1 MSGVLRRRP
10 PDSRSS
16 PHTRAALLVIG
27 LGLAGLAACGDDRS
41 DSAPAPA
48 ANANPCGRAPA
59 FAGSRLLTLRRDG
72 TSRRYWLHLP
82 PAARDRQP
90 LALVLGLHG
99 TGGKAGFF
107 ERQSRL
113 SRVADRAG
121 FVAAYPYALG
131 RPSRWT
137 LPGMDGPDDIAF
149 ARALIDAIRTRAC
162 VDPRRVSAFGH
173 SNGGGFAVA
182 LACDPRVGLA
192 AAVSVSGGY
201 GAQQRCATDP
211 PPPLLELHGD
221 RDPIVP
227 YAGAR
232 AFVATWARW
241 AGCDGRPTVTAEPDG
256 SRRETFAGCD
266 RGAALIHVRRHG
278 AGHDLPPSAA
288 QAAASFVAQRR
299 RP

>member
-1 MSGVLRRRP
+1 MSGVLRRRLH
-10 PDSRSS
+10 DDRSS
-16 PHTRAALLVIG
+16 PHTTAALLVIG
-27 LGLAGLAACGDDRS
+27 LGLAGLTACGDDRGN
-41 DSAPAPA
+41 SAPAPA
-48 ANANPCGRAPA
+48 ANANPCSRAPA
-59 FAGSRLLTLRRDG
+59 FAGSKLLTLRSGG
-72 TSRRYWLHLP
+72 TARRYWLHLP
-82 PAARDRQP
+82 PAARARQP

-99 TGGKAGFF
+99 TGGKAGFY

-113 SRVADRAG
+113 SRVADREG

-131 RPSRWT
+131 RPSRWA

-149 ARALIDAIRTRAC
+149 ARALIGAIRTRAC

-241 AGCDGRPTVTAEPDG
+241 AGCDGRPTVTAEPDR

-266 RGAALIHVRRHG
+266 RGTALIHVRRRG
-278 AGHDLPPSAA
+278 AGHELTPSAA
-288 QAAASFVAQRR
+288 EAAADFVARRQR
-299 RP
+299 P

>member
-1 MSGVLRRRP
+1 MSGVLRRRLH
-10 PDSRSS
+10 DDRSS
-16 PHTRAALLVIG
+16 PHTTAALLVIG
-27 LGLAGLAACGDDRS
+27 LGIAGLTACGDDRGN
-41 DSAPAPA
+41 SAPAPA
-48 ANANPCGRAPA
+48 ANANPCSGAPA
-59 FAGSRLLTLRRDG
+59 FAGSRLLTLRSGG
-72 TSRRYWLHLP
+72 TARRYWLHLP
-82 PAARDRQP
+82 PAARARQP

-113 SRVADRAG
+113 SQVADREG

-149 ARALIDAIRTRAC
+149 ARALIDAIRTQAC

-173 SNGGGFAVA
+173 SNGGGFAIA

-201 GAQQRCATDP
+201 GAQRRCVTDP

-227 YAGAR
+227 YADAR

-241 AGCDGRPTVTAEPDG
+241 AGCDARPRVTAEPGG

-266 RGAALIHVRRHG
+266 RGTALIHVRRRG
-278 AGHDLPPSAA
+278 AGHELPPSAA
-288 QAAASFVAQRR
+288 EAAASFVAQRR

>member
-1 MSGVLRRRP
+1 MS
-10 PDSRSS
+10 
-16 PHTRAALLVIG
+16 AALLVVG
-27 LGLAGLAACGDDRS
+27 LGLAGLTACGDGRS
-41 DSAPAPA
+41 DSRSAPA
-48 ANANPCGRAPA
+48 ATMNPCGRAPA
-59 FAGSRLLTLRRDG
+59 FAGSRLLTLRSDG
-72 TSRRYWLHLP
+72 STRRYWLHLP
-82 PAARDRQP
+82 PATRAREP

-99 TGGKAGFF
+99 TGGKAGFY

-113 SRVADRAG
+113 SRVADREG

-149 ARALIDAIRTRAC
+149 ARALIDAIRTQAC
-162 VDPRRVSAFGH
+162 IDPRRVSAFGH

-201 GAQQRCATDP
+201 GAQQRCASDP

-221 RDPIVP
+221 ADPVVP
-227 YAGAR
+227 YGGAR

-241 AGCDGRPTVTAEPDG
+241 AGCDARPTVTAEPDG
-256 SRRETFAGCD
+256 SRRETFAGCE
-266 RGAALIHVRRHG
+266 RGAALVHVRRRG
-278 AGHDLPPSAA
+278 AGHDLPTSAA
-288 QAAASFVAQRR
+288 QAAADFVAQRR
-299 RP
+299 RS

>member
-1 MSGVLRRRP
+1 VR
-10 PDSRSS
+10 
-16 PHTRAALLVIG
+16 TCTTAALLG
-27 LGLAGLAACGDDRS
+27 AALGLAGLTACGNRRS
-41 DSAPAPA
+41 DSVPAPA
-48 ANANPCGRAPA
+48 AKTNPCGRAPA
-59 FAGSRLLTLRRDG
+59 FAGSRLLTLRSDG
-72 TSRRYWLHLP
+72 TARRYWLHLP
-82 PAARDRQP
+82 PAARTGEP

-99 TGGKAGFF
+99 TGGKAGFY

-113 SRVADRAG
+113 SRVADHEG

-131 RPSRWT
+131 HPSRWT

-149 ARALIDAIRTRAC
+149 ARALIDATRTQAC
-162 VDPRRVSAFGH
+162 VDPRRISAFGH

-221 RDPIVP
+221 ADPIVP

-241 AGCDGRPTVTAEPDG
+241 AGCDARPTVTAEPDG
-256 SRRETFAGCD
+256 SRRETFAGCE
-266 RGAALIHVRRHG
+266 RGAALTHVRRRG
-278 AGHDLPPSAA
+278 AGHDLPATAA
-288 QAAASFVAQRR
+288 QAAADFVARRR